1 MTTEGDPK
9 VELEVMN
16 QPRSSQQGLLP
27 GDVSRASP
35 WLPFQPLS
43 YTTTAPSFM
52 IPKLFVISLLI
63 ASLGEQK
70 SRDPERQRGKETES
84 EKL

>member
-1 MTTEGDPK
+1 MTTEGDPE

-43 YTTTAPSFM
+43 YTTTAPSF

>member
-1 MTTEGDPK
+1 MTTEGDAK

-27 GDVSRASP
+27 GEVSRASP